1 MPALVVS
8 EDGLDW
14 PRYLAQFHAARP
26 GVIEAVLSRSLA
38 GDHTPYRWL
47 ARAVSDAGTVLD
59 LACGSGPMSR
69 ELLSR
74 PPSSSKVRTVIGVDL
89 SADEL
94 RLAADRGPGPWVRGD
109 ALRLPFREGS
119 VDAVTSS
126 MGLLVV
132 RPLDQVLAEVTRV
145 LKPGGVLAAIAP
157 ALRPLSPAEMRVP
170 ARINARL
177 RGSPRFPGSVE
188 LAGFSRTLRAAGLR
202 RVEDA
207 RERYHY
213 TVTSREDAELLLSA
227 LYLPS
232 TKAAR
237 IASAVDFLTHR
248 LAKRGPFPI
257 TIPMRRVVA
266 IK

>member
-26 GVIEAVLSRSLA
+26 GIIEAVLSRSFG
-38 GDHTPYRWL
+38 GDHSPYRWL

-69 ELLSR
+69 ELAA
-74 PPSSSKVRTVIGVDL
+74 PGRTVIGIDV
-89 SADEL
+89 SPDEL
-94 RLAADRGPGPWVRGD
+94 RLAAERGPGPWVRGD
-109 ALRLPFREGS
+109 ALKLPFADGS
-119 VDAVTSS
+119 FDAVTSS
-126 MGLLVV
+126 MGLLVI
-132 RPLDQVLAEVTRV
+132 RPLSQVLAEITRV

-157 ALRPLSPAEMRVP
+157 ALRPLSPREMRVP

-188 LAGFSRTLRAAGLR
+188 LAGFTRSLEAAGLR

-213 TVTSREDAELLLSA
+213 EITGREDAELLLSA
-227 LYLPS
+227 LYLPN
-232 TKAAR
+232 TKPSR
-237 IASAVDFLTHR
+237 VESAIDFLVHR
-248 LAKRGPFPI
+248 VSKRGPFPI

>member
-1 MPALVVS
+1 MTPALVVP

-14 PRYLAQFHAARP
+14 PRFLAAFHAARP
-26 GVIEAVLSRSLA
+26 GAIEAVLSRSFG
-38 GDHTPYRWL
+38 GDHSPYRWL
-47 ARAVSDAGTVLD
+47 ARAVSSDAGTVLD

-69 ELLSR
+69 ELQA
-74 PPSSSKVRTVIGVDL
+74 PDRTVVGIDV
-89 SADEL
+89 SAEEL

-109 ALRLPFREGS
+109 ALNLPFGNCCF
-119 VDAVTSS
+119 DAVTSS
-126 MGLLVV
+126 MGLLVI
-132 RPLDQVLAEVTRV
+132 RPLGRVLSEIARV

-157 ALRPLSPAEMRVP
+157 ALRPLSPKEMRVP

-188 LAGFSRTLRAAGLR
+188 LAGFGRTLEAHGLR

-207 RERYHY
+207 RERYRY
-213 TVTSREDAELLLSA
+213 TVSGREDAELLLAA

-232 TKAAR
+232 TKQAR
-237 IASAVDFLTHR
+237 IASAVKFLTNR
-248 LAKRGPFPI
+248 VAKRGPYQI